1 MPPARTRSAM
11 VLASGGAKGAYGV
24 GVMKALFTGASPA
37 TGHVPLEPQ
46 IYSGSSVGAYG
57 GAVLGCRPGVPAAV
71 LIEYLEQIWLTRI
84 AATDS
89 SCGNGVF
96 RIRGLPVQSL
106 SPACFMNPLATMLEL
121 ASDAAFMAKEG
132 LYHAVEFAR
141 SDLPPGGRF
150 LEAIDISAFFDSAP
164 LLALVKETVD
174 LQGLLQSGKQVSVVA
189 SRWTDGKAVVYD
201 NLGLSMR
208 PDFSPIMAS
217 MAVPGIFPAVD
228 IDGIPFVD
236 GGLAMSAPLKP
247 AIDGGAEVIYLLYVD
262 PFLASDAPPLHSTF
276 DVMTQVFS
284 ILTSERV
291 KSDLRHA
298 RRVNDAIDLLAGRPV
313 TGDVE
318 SATAAAA
325 AESRTAPGPPHRKV
339 LIHIFKPAGQVG
351 TGGGGTASLNFSYQ
365 NISALIDLGY
375 RETVEHDCAKAG
387 CVLTSP
393 AAAVVGSGAPLAA
406 TAQKGR

>member
-1 MPPARTRSAM
+1 M
-11 VLASGGAKGAYGV
+11 VLTSGGAKGAYGV

-37 TGHVPLEPQ
+37 TGHVPIDPE

-57 GAVLGCRPGVPAAV
+57 SAVLGCLPGVPAVAR
-71 LIEYLEQIWLTRI
+71 IEYLEQIWLTRI
-84 AATDS
+84 AASDT

-106 SPACFMNPLATMLEL
+106 SPACLMNPLATMVEL
-121 ASDAAFMAKEG
+121 AGDAAFMAKEG
-132 LYHAVEFAR
+132 LYHVVEFAR

-150 LEAIDISAFFDSAP
+150 IEAIDISAFFDSAP

-174 LQGLLQSGKQVSVVA
+174 LQGLLRSGKQVSVVA
-189 SRWTDGKAVVYD
+189 SRWTDGKAAVYN

-217 MAVPGIFPAVD
+217 MAIPGIFPAVP
-228 IDGIPFVD
+228 IDGIPYVD

-262 PFLASDAPPLHSTF
+262 PFEASDAPPLHSTF
-276 DVMTQVFS
+276 DIMAQVFS
-284 ILTSERV
+284 ILASERV

-298 RRVNDAIDLLAGRPV
+298 QRVNDAIDLLAGRRV

-318 SATAAAA
+318 SAAAAT
-325 AESRTAPGPPHRKV
+325 AEVRAAPGPAHRKV
-339 LIHIFKPAGQVG
+339 IIHIFKPLGQVG
-351 TGGGGTASLNFSYQ
+351 TGGAGTESINFSYE
-365 NISALIDLGY
+365 NISALIDLGF
-375 RETVEHDCAKAG
+375 REAVEHDCAQAG

-393 AAAVVGSGAPLAA
+393 AAALVGSGVPLAA
-406 TAQKGR
+406 AAQKGR